1 MDFEAVIGLE
11 IHIELNCKTKMFCDC
26 PNRPGD
32 DPNFNTCPTC
42 LWLPGAIPRFSA
54 EALEKASLLCLGLGA
69 ELQPQSAF
77 DQKVYYYP
85 DLPKGYQLSQ
95 AHRPLSRG
103 GGIDITD
110 EDGNLKRLRIHHIH
124 MEEDVA
130 KLVHELEGRVPI
142 SLVDFNRAGAPLVEI
157 VTEPDFRTPHHAMEF
172 LKALRTQVRYVGSSE
187 CSMENGT
194 MRGDA
199 NISVRPRGSA
209 EMNTKVEIKRL
220 TAEAGE
226 IEKFKQQK
234 QELERKLD
242 VIRELNAQKT
252 GPVEMLDELSLI
264 IPEKAWLSSITN
276 KGATIVL
283 EGSAVDNTTIATFM
297 KQLQASKHFD
307 NVTLVLSKQESG
319 AQKFSIPCKI
329 KLTT

>member
-1 MDFEAVIGLE
+1 MVKVNLLPIRVELRKKALVEHLILLMLCIALALIGAYFVQ
-11 IHIELNCKTKMFCDC
+11 H
-26 PNRPGD
+26 
-32 DPNFNTCPTC
+32 
-42 LWLPGAIPRFSA
+42 AITQQR
-54 EALEKASLLCLGLGA
+54 EALKQE
-69 ELQPQSAF
+69 
-77 DQKVYYYP
+77 
-85 DLPKGYQLSQ
+85 
-95 AHRPLSRG
+95 
-103 GGIDITD
+103 
-110 EDGNLKRLRIHHIH
+110 
-124 MEEDVA
+124 VA
-130 KLVHELEGRVPI
+130 
-142 SLVDFNRAGAPLVEI
+142 D
-157 VTEPDFRTPHHAMEF
+157 
-172 LKALRTQVRYVGSSE
+172 
-187 CSMENGT
+187 
-194 MRGDA
+194 
-199 NISVRPRGSA
+199 
-209 EMNTKVEIKRL
+209 TKVEIKRL

-319 AQKFSIPCKI
+319 AQKFSITCKI